1 MDFKVPTDTG
11 NLTIGIDFGGAVIFV
26 GANGSGKSRLAINI
40 EESLGEQAHRISAHR
55 ALNLNPDVPKISEDK
70 ALRTLRYGNDWDGI
84 SIGSRNGQ
92 RWKSKASSF
101 LLNDFDCVIQALF
114 AEQSKTALGSHHI
127 LMGKVSGEPKKT
139 KFEKLNEIWG
149 NLIPHR
155 ELVIDGDNIQVKIPG
170 NDLTYS
176 SADMSD
182 GERAIFY
189 LIGQVLVAATNSVL
203 IIDEPELHIHRSIM
217 SSLWDQLESARQDCA
232 FIFITHDIEFASS
245 RFAKKIAI
253 KDYQPN
259 GPTWGLEEIP
269 EETGFSEELTTLILG
284 SRRPILFV
292 EGDDNSL
299 DKALYRSIYP
309 GWTVIPRGSCQNV
322 IHAVVTLRANQSLT
336 RVKCAGIVDADGHSD
351 EEMEAFKELGVKVLP
366 VSEIENVF
374 LIPSVSREIAIKENY
389 PEDEIIRKLDIILDD
404 VIALINQGD
413 NFEKCI
419 RMYCQRR
426 IDRYL
431 KLVDISASNSIGEMK
446 TLYHDKT
453 NSLDVELIYNT
464 HANDLRTAIQ
474 ERDIDKILSIF
485 DNKGMLAKAGL
496 TLTGKS
502 KIQFENW
509 LIRTLT
515 SESHSGIVSAAR
527 AALPEIRP

>member
-1 MDFKVPTDTG
+1 MDFNVPTGTG
-11 NLTIGIDFGGAVIFV
+11 NLTIDIDFGGTIIFV
-26 GANGSGKSRLAINI
+26 GANGSGKSRLAISI
-40 EESLGEQAHRISAHR
+40 EKSLGEQAHRISAHR
-55 ALNLNPDVPKISEDK
+55 ALNLNPDVPKIREDN
-70 ALRTLRYGNDWDGI
+70 ALKKLRYGDDWDGI
-84 SIGSRNGQ
+84 SILNRDNT
-92 RWKSKASSF
+92 RWRSKASSL
-101 LLNDFDCVIQALF
+101 LLNDFDSVIQALF
-114 AEQSKTALGSHHI
+114 AEQSKTALDSHHI
-127 LMGKVSGEPKKT
+127 LMGKVSGEPKKS
-139 KFEKLNEIWG
+139 KFEKLNEIWEG
-149 NLIPHR
+149 LIPHR
-155 ELVIDGDNIQVKIPG
+155 ILVIDGDDVQVKTPG
-170 NDLTYS
+170 NDFTYS
-176 SADMSD
+176 ASDLSD

-217 SSLWDQLESARQDCA
+217 SSLWDQLECARQDCA
-232 FIFITHDIEFASS
+232 FVFITHDIEFATS
-245 RFAKKIAI
+245 RIAKKIAI
-253 KDYQPN
+253 KDYQQN

-269 EETGFSEELTTLILG
+269 EGTGFSEELTTLILG

-322 IHAVVTLRANQSLT
+322 IHAVVTLRENQALT
-336 RVKCAGIVDADGHSD
+336 RIKCAGIVDADGHSD
-351 EEMEAFKELGVKVLP
+351 EEVQAFNELGIKVLP

-389 PEDEIIRKLDIILDD
+389 PEDEIIRKLDIILND
-404 VIALINQGD
+404 VIALINQSS
-413 NFEKCI
+413 NFENSI

-431 KLVDISASNSIGEMK
+431 KRVDISASNSIVEMK
-446 TLYHDKT
+446 RLYHDKT

-464 HANDLRTAIQ
+464 YANALSMAIQ
-474 ERDIDKILSIF
+474 ERDIGKILTIF

-509 LIRTLT
+509 LIRTLA
-515 SESHSGIVSAAR
+515 SEPDSGIVSAVR